1 MSMHRLAAAAIC
13 AAALATPAFAQKVS
27 DDKVRI
33 GVLTDMAG
41 PYQDTGGPGSVEAA
55 RMAIEDFGGKV
66 LGKTIELV
74 GGDHQNKPDVGV
86 TLARKWYDHDGVD
99 AIFDVNHSAIALAIN
114 KMVSDNG
121 RVVINTGAGSVALT
135 NEGCS
140 ANAVHYVYDT
150 YALASGA
157 AQGMARMG
165 GKREGRSWYIL
176 GVDYAFGKQMAADLT
191 DSVRST
197 GGKLAGSVFHPLNAG
212 DLSSF
217 MLQAQ
222 QSKAENI
229 ALANAGADAVNAIK
243 TAREFGVTSKQRIV
257 PMLFLINNVHALGLK
272 DAQGIVFTE
281 AFYWNRTPETR
292 EWSRRFFSKMKQ
304 MPSMV
309 HAGTYSAVTQYLNAI
324 KATGT
329 DDGKTVVAKMRKT
342 PINDIFAANGRIR
355 ADGRMVHDMYLV
367 QVKQPDESKEPW
379 DYYNVIATI
388 PGDQAFQPLARSK
401 CPLVK
406 Q

>member
-1 MSMHRLAAAAIC
+1 MRHRLAAFAIC
-13 AAALATPAFAQKVS
+13 AVLAAPAFSQKVS

-66 LGKTIELV
+66 LGKPIELV
-74 GGDHQNKPDVGV
+74 AGDHQNKPDVGV
-86 TLARKWYDHDGVD
+86 ALARKWYDTEGVD
-99 AIFDVNHSAIALAIN
+99 AIFDVNHSAIALALN
-114 KMVSDNG
+114 KMVSASG
-121 RVVINTGAGSVALT
+121 KVVINTGAGSVALT
-135 NEGCS
+135 NEGCT
-140 ANAVHYVYDT
+140 ATAVHYVYDT
-150 YALASGA
+150 YALANGA
-157 AQGMARMG
+157 AEGMSKIKGAG
-165 GKREGRSWYIL
+165 AGKNWFVL
-176 GVDYAFGKQMAADLT
+176 AVDYAFGKQMAADVSQ
-191 DSVRST
+191 SVKAN
-197 GGKLAGSVFHPLNAG
+197 GGQVVGSVFHPLNAS

-217 MLQAQ
+217 LLQAQ

-229 ALANAGADAVNAIK
+229 ALADAGADAVNAIK
-243 TAREFGVTSKQRIV
+243 TAQQFGITRNQRIV

-292 EWSRRFFSKMKQ
+292 AWSRRFFLKMKQ

-309 HAGTYSAVTQYLNAI
+309 HAGTYSAVMQYLKAI
-324 KATGT
+324 QATGT
-329 DDGKTVVAKMRKT
+329 DAGKTVVAHMKKA
-342 PINDIFAANGRIR
+342 PINDMFATNGRIR
-355 ADGRMVHDMYLV
+355 EDGRMVHDIYLV
-367 QVKQPDESKEPW
+367 QVKKPEESREPW
-379 DYYNVIATI
+379 DYYNVLATI
-388 PGDQAFQPLARSK
+388 PGDKAFQPLSQSK